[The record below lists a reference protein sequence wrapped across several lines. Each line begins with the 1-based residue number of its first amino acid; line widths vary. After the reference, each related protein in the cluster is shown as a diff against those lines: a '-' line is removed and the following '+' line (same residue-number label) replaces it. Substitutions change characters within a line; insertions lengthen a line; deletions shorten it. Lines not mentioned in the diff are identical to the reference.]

1 MDICQCQSHLMDVK
15 GMRLPFVLGWLL
27 HVWGGVAEVYGKSLY
42 LPLNLL
48 WILNRFPKK
57 NLNKKVETYWE
68 IWHIQK
74 TPNSHCILSF
84 KLILVRMARLF
95 FHVGGN
101 ELSCTFNFIAV
112 LLLKDN
118 GRNKY
123 TIKYLQDYIL
133 RDSVNVL

>member
-1 MDICQCQSHLMDVK
+1 
-15 GMRLPFVLGWLL
+15 
-27 HVWGGVAEVYGKSLY
+27 
-42 LPLNLL
+42 
-48 WILNRFPKK
+48 
-57 NLNKKVETYWE
+57 
-68 IWHIQK
+68 
-74 TPNSHCILSF
+74 
-84 KLILVRMARLF
+84 MARLF

>member
-1 MDICQCQSHLMDVK
+1 MNFKHL
-15 GMRLPFVLGWLL
+15 
-27 HVWGGVAEVYGKSLY
+27 S
-42 LPLNLL
+42 
-48 WILNRFPKK
+48 KK
-57 NLNKKVETYWE
+57 NLNKKIETYWE

-84 KLILVRMARLF
+84 KFILVRMARLF

-133 RDSVNVL
+133 RDSVNDL